1 MSLQLIDLINK
12 RRRAEK
18 LTTAE
23 IKFITKAMVTK
34 KMSVAQIG
42 AFLDTFND
50 HEMSSTTELTDLTM
64 ALAYSG
70 GIYDLSQ
77 LPGVKVAC
85 LSTGGLGDKT
95 ALVVL
100 PLVASLGIPIFQM
113 MAPLKQS
120 TTLLKKLAAVPE
132 LKINL
137 SANEFVTTLQ
147 QVGLVAAT
155 PVSELAP
162 LQQQLTKLEVE
173 TGTATLSALMTS
185 RLLSLPIAAGAD
197 ALVLDIKT
205 GNHGL
210 NLNQARQLAQ
220 QVVTVGSEVGR
231 RTLAV
236 ISDLNQPVGAAIGAS
251 WEIREVVETLQGH
264 GPADLRELA
273 LSLGAQLA
281 LLGGYQGTAADAR
294 TQLTASLENGQAL
307 AKFKDWLTAQKA
319 NLDFISKPE
328 LLPAAPNKTMV
339 RAPQTGYIAAWDMAQ
354 LAQLQQQLGST
365 AGVGFILDKKIGA
378 PVKAGE
384 NLMTIYSDQT
394 DAQAAAKLAQ
404 QAPVI
409 AAEAP
414 ETHLLYDVIDS
425 NDVPTA
431 E

>member
-34 KMSVAQIG
+34 KMSAAQIG

-113 MAPLKQS
+113 VAPLKQS
-120 TTLLKKLAAVPE
+120 TTLLKKLTAVPE

-173 TGTATLSALMTS
+173 TGTAALPALMTS

-294 TQLTASLENGQAL
+294 TQLTANLENGQAL

-319 NLDFISKPE
+319 NLDFISQPE

-354 LAQLQQQLGST
+354 LAQLQQQLGSI

-425 NDVPTA
+425 NDVSTA

>member
-12 RRRAEK
+12 RRRGEK

-23 IKFITKAMVTK
+23 IKFITKAMVAK
-34 KMSVAQIG
+34 KMSAAQIG

-64 ALAYSG
+64 ALVYSG

-85 LSTGGLGDKT
+85 ASTGGLGDKT

-100 PLVASLGIPIFQM
+100 PLVASLGIPILQM
-113 MAPLKQS
+113 VAPFKQP
-120 TTLLKKLAAVPE
+120 TTLLSKLAAIPE
-132 LKINL
+132 LKIDL
-137 SANEFVTTLQ
+137 SANDFVTTLQ
-147 QVGLVAAT
+147 QAGLVAAT
-155 PVSELAP
+155 PVNELAP
-162 LQQQLTKLEVE
+162 LQQQLAQLEVE
-173 TGTATLSALMTS
+173 TGTEALPALMTS

-210 NLNQARQLAQ
+210 DLNQARQLAQ

-251 WEIREVVETLQGH
+251 WEVREVVATLQGH

-294 TQLTASLENGQAL
+294 TQLSTNLENGQAL
-307 AKFKDWLTAQKA
+307 AKFRNWLTAQQA
-319 NLDFISKPE
+319 NLTFIDQPE
-328 LLPAAPNKTMV
+328 VLLAAPNQAIV

-354 LAQLQQQLGST
+354 LTQLQHQLGSG

-384 NLMTIYSDQT
+384 NLMTIYSAET
-394 DAQAAAKLAQ
+394 DVQAVVKLGQ

-409 AAEAP
+409 TAEP
-414 ETHLLYDVIDS
+414 PKPHLLYDVVDS
-425 NDVPTA
+425 NDVSAA